1 MSHDRS
7 SRRDPPRGR
16 PTRAIRRASAPP
28 HAAPDAEQAA
38 RHWIIGPR
46 ADLDGFL
53 CQVAAI
59 CEAAGPGGG
68 PPDILWLRE
77 IAKVYGLVP
86 AEPPAADP
94 R

>member
-1 MSHDRS
+1 MSHDTS
-7 SRRDPPRGR
+7 SHRRLR
-16 PTRAIRRASAPP
+16 PTRAIHRAKAPR
-28 HAAPDAEQAA
+28 HAAPDAAHA
-38 RHWIIGPR
+38 GRHWVVGPT

-59 CEAAGPGGG
+59 CEATGPGGG

-86 AEPPAADP
+86 AERP
-94 R
+94 